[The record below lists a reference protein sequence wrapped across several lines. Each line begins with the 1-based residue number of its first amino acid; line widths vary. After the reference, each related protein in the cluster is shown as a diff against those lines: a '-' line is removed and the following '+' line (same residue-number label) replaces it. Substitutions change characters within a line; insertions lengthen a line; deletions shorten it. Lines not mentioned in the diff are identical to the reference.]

1 MMVQVPDSTPDLDAR
16 PCARPKNYELLKF
29 DELQVFKV
37 FNDVNDISVDFGWF
51 SGENGKFDDFNTICE
66 MLGL

>member
-1 MMVQVPDSTPDLDAR
+1 MVQVPDSTPDLDAG

-29 DELQVFKV
+29 NELQVFSV

-51 SGENGKFDDFNTICE
+51 SVEN
-66 MLGL
+66 